1 MVSTT
6 REQNIICMVVICMS
20 RGGLSAN
27 EEEEELHGMIKKT
40 VLMWH
45 MALVS

>member
-27 EEEEELHGMIKKT
+27 EEEGEMHGVIKKT